1 MTDENNKVKSE
12 RPVIQTVCL
21 GCVFA
26 KKAPGNDNRFR
37 QQKDGCELGAIR
49 KFRERG
55 ERVIEAKD
63 ESGNE
68 FYVLDDCLCPFYR
81 PFLWKKG
88 TELDKCVKR
97 VRHEVT
103 IKPDVV
109 LYYGS
114 ENCLDELRVTL
125 DSLKSCTLKPHHTYI
140 TNHSNDRPS
149 QIISVLKEYGLK
161 WRIET
166 ILENDAGL
174 DRALNLTTRKCSGR
188 YVTYFQ
194 AGFAVPPDFFTSIDG
209 FLNDELGEFVLLTP
223 TDTTINGTTSL
234 LTLARMIPMPMIDD
248 VVMLSN
254 EQKSEHLVKNV
265 VDVVPSMRKPV

>member
-1 MTDENNKVKSE
+1 MTDEVKTE

-26 KKAPGNDNRFR
+26 KTDWIEDKSCTC

-55 ERVIEAKD
+55 ERVIEAED

-88 TELDKCVKR
+88 TELDKCIKR
-97 VRHEVT
+97 VRYEVT
-103 IKPDVV
+103 IKPEVIV
-109 LYYGS
+109 YYGKNGS
-114 ENCLDELRVTL
+114 LDELRMTL
-125 DSLKSCTLKPHHTYI
+125 DSLKNCALKPHHTYI

-149 QIISVLKEYGLK
+149 QIIGVLKEYGLK

-166 ILENDAGL
+166 ILENDADL
-174 DRALNLTTRKCSGR
+174 NRALNLTTRKCSGR

-194 AGFAVPPDFFTSIDG
+194 AGFEVSPDFFTCIDN
-209 FLNDELGEFVLLTP
+209 FLNDELGEFILLTP
-223 TDTTINGTTSL
+223 TNATINGTTSL

-248 VVMLSN
+248 VVRLSN
-254 EQKSEHLVKNV
+254 VQKSTHLVKSV
-265 VDVVPSMRKPV
+265 ADIVPSMGKPK